1 MSDMS
6 DLYDQVIFA
15 LNSLQNKNTL
25 KYIEACHFLLS
36 LEKTSSFYNIVSHY
50 FRHPEKIENFIKTLT
65 VNSQLTGNH
74 CNSNMPLDD
83 NYKAATNLQMSVVD
97 AVITKN
103 TKFLSLQQN
112 SLSEEIQ
119 ISHTN
124 LRACSSAL
132 ILHFTS
138 LFGHSFLNYLLP
150 FLWKNLFLN
159 SNFKKMEAGIF
170 LFNKIR
176 SELSDRVFLFPCFV
190 ARLLD
195 YMNKDNILLQVPTVF
210 TLANCTKICT
220 NLHDSQFLEP
230 LFQNIPEIL
239 LSSNTHLQEVTCFLI
254 LKLIFYFGNYLQKFT
269 PKLSIC
275 VNSAYNN
282 SQNKSLWLIRAKNAC
297 TKYNT

>member
-1 MSDMS
+1 MSDMSS
-6 DLYDQVIFA
+6 DLYDQVYSA
-15 LNSLQNKNTL
+15 LDSLQNTDTL
-25 KYIEACHFLLS
+25 KYIEACNFLLT
-36 LEKTSSFYNIVSHY
+36 LEKTKSFYNIISHY

-83 NYKAATNLQMSVVD
+83 NYKKATNLQMSVD
-97 AVITKN
+97 TVITTN
-103 TKFLSLQQN
+103 TKYFSLQEN
-112 SLSEEIQ
+112 SLSEEIK

-132 ILHFTS
+132 ILQFTS
-138 LFGHSFLNYLLP
+138 IFGHSFLKYLLP

-159 SNFKKMEAGIF
+159 PNFKHMEAGIF
-170 LFNKIR
+170 IFNKIR
-176 SELSDRVFLFPCFV
+176 SELSDTAFMFPCFV

-195 YMNKDNILLQVPTVF
+195 FMNKDNILLQVPTIF

-220 NLHDSQFLEP
+220 HLHDNQFLEP

-239 LSSNTHLQEVTCFLI
+239 VSTNPHLQEVTCFLI

-269 PKLSIC
+269 PKLSIS
-275 VNSAYNN
+275 VNSAYYN
-282 SQNKSLWLIRAKNAC
+282 SQNRSLWLIRAKNAC
-297 TKYNT
+297 KKYGT